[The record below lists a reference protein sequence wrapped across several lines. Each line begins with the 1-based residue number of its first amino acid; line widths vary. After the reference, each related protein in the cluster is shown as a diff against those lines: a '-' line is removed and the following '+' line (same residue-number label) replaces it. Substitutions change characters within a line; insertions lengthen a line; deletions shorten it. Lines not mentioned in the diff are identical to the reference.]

1 MLAALS
7 VRRRLLVRDLDGE
20 HFWVRVATLGRKR
33 VVSSLFKLGF
43 EMVLDAV
50 GTCAHTMRRMM
61 MLYGL
66 LLQLCRV
73 LVQDTFPL
81 VVALSHHLRLVVPNM
96 CSLIESLPLL
106 FPLISGGWGCVATRS
121 VADTIT
127 LRLLVLVEA
136 RILSLACVIFK
147 ND

>member
-1 MLAALS
+1 
-7 VRRRLLVRDLDGE
+7 
-20 HFWVRVATLGRKR
+20 
-33 VVSSLFKLGF
+33 
-43 EMVLDAV
+43 
-50 GTCAHTMRRMM
+50 MRRMM

-106 FPLISGGWGCVATRS
+106 FPLISGGCGCVATRP

-127 LRLLVLVEA
+127 LRLLVLVEV
-136 RILSLACVIFK
+136 RILILACVIFK